1 MTQSNLLWF
10 LPSLANG
17 CLSSPQ
23 AFQLLLLYAKSS
35 HKLGTCVTTAVAVD
49 SHINLSNFYTKLSNA
64 SLILLVVYSNS
75 WF

>member
-1 MTQSNLLWF
+1 MTQSNLVWF

-17 CLSSPQ
+17 CLPSPQ
-23 AFQLLLLYAKSS
+23 AFQLLISYAKSS
-35 HKLGTCVTTAVAVD
+35 HKLGSCVSTAVAVD
-49 SHINLSNFYTKLSNA
+49 SRINLSNFDTKLSNA